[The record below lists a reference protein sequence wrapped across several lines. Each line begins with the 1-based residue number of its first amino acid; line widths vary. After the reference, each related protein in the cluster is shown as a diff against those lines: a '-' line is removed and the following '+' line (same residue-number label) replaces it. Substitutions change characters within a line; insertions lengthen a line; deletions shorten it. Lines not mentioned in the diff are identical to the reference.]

1 MACESGDAGVSAP
14 ISVSVVEIALIA
26 ALDENGLIGAK
37 GGMPWHLPVDLRYF
51 KRTTLYKPVLMGRR
65 TFESIGRAL
74 PKRHNLVLT
83 RDPNFVADGCTRVA
97 SIDAART
104 LAAAHGAAQ
113 LVVMGGAQV
122 YAAALPLA
130 QRLYITRIH
139 ECFTG
144 DTWFPAVDWSQWQLV
159 SSEKHVPDSG
169 ATPACTFTQWRR

>member
-1 MACESGDAGVSAP
+1 
-14 ISVSVVEIALIA
+14 
-26 ALDENGLIGAK
+26 ALDDNGLIGAG

-51 KRTTLYKPVLMGRR
+51 KRTTLHKPVLMGRR

-83 RDPNFVADGCTRVA
+83 RDENFAAEGCIRVA
-97 SIDAART
+97 SIDTARAF
-104 LAAAHGAAQ
+104 AAAHGAAQ

-122 YAAALPLA
+122 YAATLPLA

-139 ECFTG
+139 ARFEG
-144 DTWFPAVDWSQWQLV
+144 DTWFPAVDWSQWQLI
-159 SSEKHVPDSG
+159 SSEEHVPEDK